1 MLRWVARERS
11 YDPSIPETIS
21 HAKDLA
27 HAHLAIFEGLSDIA
41 VHGGDTAL
49 RLVPDTNALLRNPA
63 PEDLGA
69 AVNAT
74 SYTVHLVPTVL
85 AELDE
90 LKDRGRTQD
99 VLDKA
104 EKAVRRL
111 KGLRDRGH
119 LSAGVRVAGNI
130 YLRAEH
136 REVDPP
142 SMLSW
147 LNPTVP
153 DDRIIAAALYIQSC
167 HPAGTV
173 VLITADINLQNK
185 ADVVG
190 LPFAE
195 PRPC

>member
-1 MLRWVARERS
+1 MR
-11 YDPSIPETIS
+11 
-21 HAKDLA
+21 LA
-27 HAHLAIFEGLSDIA
+27 GFEELSDIT
-41 VHGGDTAL
+41 VHGGDAIL
-49 RLVPDTNALLRNPA
+49 RLVPDTNVLLRNPA

-69 AVNAT
+69 AVDAT
-74 SYTVHLVPTVL
+74 SYMAHLLPTVL

-99 VLDKA
+99 VRDKA

-111 KGLRDRGH
+111 KGFRDRGH
-119 LSAGVRVAGNI
+119 LAAGVKVAGNV

-142 SMLSW
+142 SVLSW
-147 LNPTVP
+147 LDPRVP
-153 DDRIIAAALYIQSC
+153 DDRIIAGALHLQSNY
-167 HPAGTV
+167 HAGTV

-190 LPFAE
+190 PPFAK
-195 PRPC
+195 PQPCQRRLAVEH